1 MKNILFICK
10 HNVFRSKVAEAY
22 FNKINENKEVNVDSA
37 GFIKADI
44 LSEAEIKASNFQ
56 RKIAKELEIDV
67 VESSKGLSI
76 SLLRKQDI
84 IIIVADDV
92 PGYIFNNKNYL
103 KPNLKIITWKI
114 PDIKGVE
121 CDREF
126 VIKDIKEIMENV
138 GKLVEELK

>member
-22 FNKINENKEVNVDSA
+22 FNKINRNKEINADGA
-37 GFIKADI
+37 GIIEADV
-44 LSEAEIKASNFQ
+44 LSKAEIKVSNFQ
-56 RKIAKELEIDV
+56 RKIAKEFEIDV
-67 VESSKGLSI
+67 IKGSKSLSI

-114 PDIKGVE
+114 PDIKGTE
-121 CDREF
+121 CNRTFITE
-126 VIKDIKEIMENV
+126 DIKKIMNKVE
-138 GKLVEELK
+138 KLVEELK